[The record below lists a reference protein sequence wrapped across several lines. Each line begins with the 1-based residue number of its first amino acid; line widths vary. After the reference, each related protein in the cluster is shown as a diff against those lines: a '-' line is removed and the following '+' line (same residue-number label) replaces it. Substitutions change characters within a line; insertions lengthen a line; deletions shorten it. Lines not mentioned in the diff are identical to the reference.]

1 MQASQLT
8 AINKAKTVLSQ
19 CGCFQGP
26 IGPIGPQGPQ
36 GEPGRSLL
44 FYSDNV
50 NTDPNIAGIDSSVY
64 GLFIGAD
71 GSIWVSEPSTQI
83 YNAFTTSQFNGTVR
97 TITKQFDGKILVG
110 GDFTLYGIT
119 SCNYIARLNTDGSY
133 DSTFSIGTGFNDSV
147 RTLAVQND
155 GKILIG
161 GDFTTYQGITYNYLI
176 RLNSTGSVDNT
187 FSLGTGPDDNVNVIV
202 LQTDQ
207 KILIG
212 GLFIDYDSNVT
223 GKIARLTSAGFY
235 DTSFDTG
242 FLGFNNTVYTIALQT
257 DGSMYVGGDFTDYD
271 SVTSSKIIKLNS
283 DGSIDAS
290 FDIGTGFNNSVYYIR
305 ILNNLN
311 ILVTGDFTLY
321 KTVPNNRI
329 IELTYNGSIG
339 SVSYGSGFNSSV
351 RKSVVE
357 LSGNYLIGGDFTTYN
372 SSNTNY
378 ITRLN
383 SNGTIST
390 NYPFPTTTFNGSIYD
405 MYVENASNYL
415 VGGNFT
421 TYNGV
426 SANYITRLV
435 ENPYVWINTSNNLFT
450 NISTTSL
457 FTSTVT
463 GLGSAGYI
471 SSSQLFSTV
480 TGLGAGSG
488 GLSQSVI
495 NSTILGLGTF
505 GYISST
511 QLISTVNGLGT
522 FGYISSTQLYSTTT
536 GLVDHNELNSSIIGL
551 GSFGYISSLQLISTT
566 TGIITAP
573 RTMIIQTF
581 IF

>member
-8 AINKAKTVLSQ
+8 AINKAKTLLSQ

-83 YNAFTTSQFNGTVR
+83 YNAFTTSQFNGTIR

-110 GDFTLYGIT
+110 GDFTLYGST

-133 DSTFSIGTGFNDSV
+133 DSTFSIGTGFNANV
-147 RTLAVQND
+147 RTIAVQND
-155 GKILIG
+155 GKILVG
-161 GDFTTYQGITYNYLI
+161 GAFTTYQGTTYNYLI
-176 RLNSTGSVDNT
+176 RLNSSGSVDSG
-187 FSLGTGPDDNVNVIV
+187 FSLGTGPDNIVNTIV

-212 GLFIDYDSNVT
+212 GLFIEYDSNVT
-223 GKIARLTSAGFY
+223 GKIARLTVAGFY

-271 SVTSSKIIKLNS
+271 GYSTSKIARLTT
-283 DGSIDAS
+283 DGLVDAS
-290 FDIGTGFNNSVYYIR
+290 FSIGTGFNNSVFHIR
-305 ILNNLN
+305 LLNNLN
-311 ILVTGDFTLY
+311 IIVSGAFTLY
-321 KTVPNNRI
+321 NTIPNNRI
-329 IELTYNGSIG
+329 VELTYNGSIA
-339 SVSYGSGFNSSV
+339 STSYGSGYNSSV

-383 SNGTIST
+383 SNGIIST
-390 NYPFPTTTFNGSIYD
+390 NYPFPTTTFNGSVYD
-405 MYVENASNYL
+405 IYVENASNYL

-421 TYNGV
+421 TYNGS

-463 GLGSAGYI
+463 GLATAGYI
-471 SSSQLFSTV
+471 STSQLTSTV
-480 TGLGAGSG
+480 TGLGSGSG
-488 GLSQSVI
+488 GLSQSVL
-495 NSTILGLGTF
+495 NSTITGLGTF

-511 QLISTVNGLGT
+511 QLFSTV
-522 FGYISSTQLYSTTT
+522 T
-536 GLVDHNELNSSIIGL
+536 GFTNM
-551 GSFGYISSLQLISTT
+551 
-566 TGIITAP
+566 P
-573 RTMIIQTF
+573 RFMTIQTF
-581 IF
+581 TF

>member
-8 AINKAKTVLSQ
+8 AINKAKTILSQ

-26 IGPIGPQGPQ
+26 IGPIGPQGTP

-50 NTDPNIAGIDSSVY
+50 NTNPNIAGIDPSVY

-110 GDFTLYGIT
+110 GDFTLYGST
-119 SCNYIARLNTDGSY
+119 SCNYIARLNSDGSY
-133 DSTFSIGTGFNDSV
+133 DSTFSIGTAFNARV
-147 RTLAVQND
+147 RAIAVQND
-155 GKILIG
+155 GKILVG
-161 GDFTTYQGITYNYLI
+161 GDFTTYQGTTYNYLI
-176 RLNSTGSVDNT
+176 RLNSTGLVDST
-187 FSLGTGPDDNVNVIV
+187 FNLGTGPENIVNTIV
-202 LQTDQ
+202 LQVDQ

-212 GLFIDYDSNVT
+212 GEFDDYNLNSS

-235 DTSFDTG
+235 DTSFDTE
-242 FLGFNNTVYTIALQT
+242 FLGFNNTVYTIALQV

-271 SVTSSKIIKLNS
+271 GATYSKIARLTT
-283 DGSIDAS
+283 DGLIDAS
-290 FDIGTGFNNSVYYIR
+290 FSVDAGFNNSVYYIR

-311 ILVTGDFTLY
+311 ILVTGAFTLY

-329 IELTYNGSIG
+329 IELTYNGSIA
-339 SVSYGSGFNSSV
+339 STTYGSGFNNSV

-383 SNGTIST
+383 SNGTVST

-405 MYVENASNYL
+405 IFVENPSNYL

-421 TYNGV
+421 TYNGS

-463 GLGSAGYI
+463 GLATAGYI

-480 TGLGAGSG
+480 TGIGSASG
-488 GLSQSVI
+488 ISQSVV
-495 NSTILGLGTF
+495 NSTIIGLGTF
-505 GYISST
+505 NYISSS
-511 QLISTVNGLGT
+511 QLISTVEGISNITNIPSSLIGLGT
-522 FGYISSTQLYSTTT
+522 LGYISTTQLTSTVT
-536 GLVDHNELNSSIIGL
+536 GFI
-551 GSFGYISSLQLISTT
+551 
-566 TGIITAP
+566 TGP

-581 IF
+581 MF

>member
-8 AINKAKTVLSQ
+8 AINRAKTVLSQ

-50 NTDPNIAGIDSSVY
+50 NTDPNIAGIDSTVY

-71 GSIWVSEPSTQI
+71 GSIWISEPSTQI

-110 GDFTLYGIT
+110 GDFTLYGST

-133 DSTFSIGTGFNDSV
+133 DSTFSIGTGFNANV
-147 RTLAVQND
+147 RTIAVQND
-155 GKILIG
+155 TKILVG
-161 GDFTTYQGITYNYLI
+161 GAFTTYQGIAYNYLI
-176 RLNSTGSVDNT
+176 RLNSSGSVDSGFN
-187 FSLGTGPDDNVNVIV
+187 LGSGPDDIVNTIL

-207 KILIG
+207 KILIAG
-212 GLFIDYDSNVT
+212 EFDYYDSNIT
-223 GKIARLTSAGFY
+223 GKIARLTSVGFY
-235 DTSFDTG
+235 DTSFDIG

-257 DGSMYVGGDFTDYD
+257 DGSMYVGGDFTEYD
-271 SVTSSKIIKLNS
+271 GYSTSKITRLTT
-283 DGSIDAS
+283 DGLVDAS
-290 FDIGTGFNNSVYYIR
+290 FSIGTGFNNSVYHIR
-305 ILNNLN
+305 LLNNLN
-311 ILVTGDFTLY
+311 IIVTGAFTLY
-321 KTVPNNRI
+321 NTISNNRI
-329 IELTYNGSIG
+329 IELTYNGSIA

-351 RKSVVE
+351 RKTVVE

-372 SSNTNY
+372 SSNANY

-390 NYPFPTTTFNGSIYD
+390 NYPFPTTTFNGSVYD
-405 MYVENASNYL
+405 IYVENSSNYL

-421 TYNGV
+421 TYNGS
-426 SANYITRLV
+426 SANYITRLI

-463 GLGSAGYI
+463 GLATAGYI
-471 SSSQLFSTV
+471 STTQLFSTV
-480 TGLGAGSG
+480 TGIGSVG
-488 GLSQSVI
+488 GGVSQSVV
-495 NSTILGLGTF
+495 NSTIVGLGTF
-505 GYISST
+505 GYISTT
-511 QLISTVNGLGT
+511 QLFSTVTGIGSGGISQSVVNSTIVGLGT
-522 FGYISSTQLYSTTT
+522 FGYISTTQLFSTVT
-536 GLVDHNELNSSIIGL
+536 GFIS
-551 GSFGYISSLQLISTT
+551 GSKS
-566 TGIITAP
+566 
-573 RTMIIQTF
+573 MIIQSF

>member
-26 IGPIGPQGPQ
+26 IGPVGPQGPQ

-50 NTDPNIAGIDSSVY
+50 NTDPNIAGIDPSVY

-71 GSIWVSEPSTQI
+71 GYIWVSEPSTQI
-83 YNAFTTSQFNGTVR
+83 YSAFTTSQFNGTVR

-110 GDFTLYGIT
+110 GDFTLYGST

-133 DSTFSIGTGFNDSV
+133 DSTFSIGTGFNANV
-147 RTLAVQND
+147 RTIAVQND
-155 GKILIG
+155 GKILVG
-161 GDFTTYQGITYNYLI
+161 GAFTTYQGSSYNYLV
-176 RLNSTGSVDNT
+176 RLNSTGSVDSG
-187 FSLGTGPDDNVNVIV
+187 FSLGTGPDDIVNTIV

-223 GKIARLTSAGFY
+223 GNIARLTVAGFY

-242 FLGFNNTVYTIALQT
+242 FLGFNNTVYTISVQS
-257 DGSMYVGGDFTDYD
+257 DGSMYVGGDFTEYD
-271 SVTSSKIIKLNS
+271 GYSTSKIARLTS
-283 DGSIDAS
+283 DGLIDAS
-290 FDIGTGFNNSVYYIR
+290 FSIGAGFNNSVYHIR
-305 ILNNLN
+305 LLNNLN
-311 ILVTGDFTLY
+311 IIVAGAFTLY
-321 KTVPNNRI
+321 NTVPNSRI
-329 IELTYNGSIG
+329 VELTYNGSIAA
-339 SVSYGSGFNSSV
+339 VSYGSGYNSSV
-351 RKSVVE
+351 RKTVVE

-372 SSNTNY
+372 SSNANY

-390 NYPFPTTTFNGSIYD
+390 NYPFPTTRFNGSVYD
-405 MYVENASNYL
+405 IYVENSSNYL

-421 TYNGV
+421 TYNGS

-435 ENPYVWINTSNNLFT
+435 ENPYVWISTSNNLFT

-463 GLGSAGYI
+463 GLGTAGYI
-471 SSSQLFSTV
+471 STTQLFSTVTGIGSVGGGVSQSVVNSTITGLGTFGYISTSQLFSTV
-480 TGLGAGSG
+480 TGLA
-488 GLSQSVI
+488 
-495 NSTILGLGTF
+495 
-505 GYISST
+505 
-511 QLISTVNGLGT
+511 
-522 FGYISSTQLYSTTT
+522 TTPKP
-536 GLVDHNELNSSIIGL
+536 L
-551 GSFGYISSLQLISTT
+551 
-566 TGIITAP
+566 
-573 RTMIIQTF
+573 IIQTF
-581 IF
+581 TF

>member
-8 AINKAKTVLSQ
+8 AINKAKTILSQ

-50 NTDPNIAGIDSSVY
+50 NTDPNIAGIDSSIY

-83 YNAFTTSQFNGTVR
+83 YSAFTTSQFNGTVR

-110 GDFTLYGIT
+110 GDFTLYGST

-133 DSTFSIGTGFNDSV
+133 DSTFSIGTGFNTNV
-147 RTLAVQND
+147 RTIAVQND
-155 GKILIG
+155 SKILVG
-161 GDFTTYQGITYNYLI
+161 GDFTTYQGTTYNYLI
-176 RLNSTGSVDNT
+176 RLNSTGSIDSSFN
-187 FSLGTGPDDNVNVIV
+187 LGTGPDDSVNVIV

-207 KILIG
+207 KILIAG
-212 GLFIDYDSNVT
+212 VFDYYNSNSS
-223 GKIARLTSAGFY
+223 GKIARLTSAGFF
-235 DTSFDTG
+235 DTNFDTG

-257 DGSMYVGGDFTDYD
+257 DNSMYVGGDFTDYD
-271 SVTSSKIIKLNS
+271 SFTCSKIIKLNN

-290 FDIGTGFNNSVYYIR
+290 FDTGTGFNSSVYYIQ

-311 ILVTGDFTLY
+311 ILVSGAFTFY
-321 KTVPNNRI
+321 KTIPNNRI
-329 IELTYNGSIG
+329 IELTYNGSIA
-339 SVSYGSGFNSSV
+339 SVTYGSGFNNSV

-378 ITRLN
+378 IARLN
-383 SNGTIST
+383 SNGTVST
-390 NYPFPTTTFNGSIYD
+390 NYPFPTTTFNGNVYD
-405 MYVENASNYL
+405 IYVENASNYL

-421 TYNGV
+421 TYNGS
-426 SANYITRLV
+426 SANYITRLI
-435 ENPYVWINTSNNLFT
+435 ENPYVWINTNNNLFT

-463 GLGSAGYI
+463 GLATAGYI
-471 SSSQLFSTV
+471 SSTQLFSTV
-480 TGLGAGSG
+480 TGIGSGSG
-488 GLSQSVI
+488 GLSQSVL
-495 NSTILGLGTF
+495 NSTVTGLGTF

-511 QLISTVNGLGT
+511 QLFSTVSG
-522 FGYISSTQLYSTTT
+522 FIAQ
-536 GLVDHNELNSSIIGL
+536 
-551 GSFGYISSLQLISTT
+551 
-566 TGIITAP
+566 P
-573 RTMIIQTF
+573 RIMTIQTF
-581 IF
+581 TF

>member
-8 AINKAKTVLSQ
+8 AINKAKTLLSQ

-83 YNAFTTSQFNGTVR
+83 YNAFTTSQFNGTIR

-110 GDFTLYGIT
+110 GDFTLYGST

-133 DSTFSIGTGFNDSV
+133 DSTFSIGTGFNANV
-147 RTLAVQND
+147 RTIAVQND
-155 GKILIG
+155 GKILVG
-161 GDFTTYQGITYNYLI
+161 GAFTTYQGTTYNYLI
-176 RLNSTGSVDNT
+176 RLNSSGSVDSG
-187 FSLGTGPDDNVNVIV
+187 FSLGTGPDTIV

-212 GLFIDYDSNVT
+212 GLFIEYDSNVT
-223 GKIARLTSAGFY
+223 GKIARLTVAGFY

-271 SVTSSKIIKLNS
+271 GYSTSKIARLTT
-283 DGSIDAS
+283 DGLVDAS
-290 FDIGTGFNNSVYYIR
+290 FSIGTGFNNSVFHIR
-305 ILNNLN
+305 LLNNLN
-311 ILVTGDFTLY
+311 IIVSGAFTLY
-321 KTVPNNRI
+321 NTIPNNRI
-329 IELTYNGSIG
+329 VELTYNGSIA
-339 SVSYGSGFNSSV
+339 STSYGSGYNSSV

-383 SNGTIST
+383 SNGIIST
-390 NYPFPTTTFNGSIYD
+390 NYPFPTTTFNGSVYD
-405 MYVENASNYL
+405 IYVENASNYL

-421 TYNGV
+421 TYNGS

-463 GLGSAGYI
+463 GLATAGYI
-471 SSSQLFSTV
+471 STSQLTSTV
-480 TGLGAGSG
+480 TGLGSGSG
-488 GLSQSVI
+488 GLSQSVL
-495 NSTILGLGTF
+495 NSTITGLGTF

-511 QLISTVNGLGT
+511 QLFSTV
-522 FGYISSTQLYSTTT
+522 T
-536 GLVDHNELNSSIIGL
+536 GFTNM
-551 GSFGYISSLQLISTT
+551 
-566 TGIITAP
+566 P
-573 RTMIIQTF
+573 RFMTIQTF
-581 IF
+581 TF